1 MVILLKVLFI
11 DIDGTIRINK
21 KINPKIITSLKEL
34 KNLGVKVILSTGR
47 NFLHA
52 RKVARYLGTY
62 PLLITCNG
70 SLVKRM
76 DNNETIKNG
85 KIPRATIRKV
95 FKITSSLDCKL
106 LAHEANNNYYIRKND
121 DISPD
126 IVGMTI
132 TSKDY
137 DTMLTLPEAFK
148 KKIPEVEVVNS
159 SKALY
164 LGEKIPRKIYFH
176 DLNLK
181 GLTKGFGVRTTF
193 NYLGETSDEA
203 IAIGD
208 SNNDISMMS
217 LVKTSVATQN
227 ATPDLKKN
235 CNTVLT
241 ESLELYLQKLVEEL
255 QMKGKNL

>member
-1 MVILLKVLFI
+1 MLKVLFI

-21 KINPKIITSLKEL
+21 KINPEIITSLKEL

-47 NFLHA
+47 NFLHT
-52 RKVARYLGTY
+52 RRVARHLGTY
-62 PLLITCNG
+62 PILITCDG
-70 SLVKRM
+70 SLIKRM
-76 DNNETIKNG
+76 DNNETIKSG

-106 LAHEANNNYYIRKND
+106 LAHEANNNYYIRKTD

-126 IVGMTI
+126 IVGLTI

-137 DTMLTLPEAFK
+137 DIMLTLTATFK

-164 LGEKIPRKIYFH
+164 LEEKIPNKIYFH

-181 GLTKGFGVRTTF
+181 GLTKGSGVETTLT
-193 NYLGETSDEA
+193 YLGETSDEA

-208 SNNDISMMS
+208 SNNDISMMNE
-217 LVKTSVATQN
+217 VRISVATQN

-235 CNTVLT
+235 CNTILT
-241 ESLELYLQKLVEEL
+241 EPLELYLQKLVKEL
-255 QMKGKNL
+255 QEKGKNL

>member
-1 MVILLKVLFI
+1 MLKILFI

-95 FKITSSLDCKL
+95 FKITSSFDCKL

-137 DTMLTLPEAFK
+137 DTMLTLPETFK

-217 LVKTSVATQN
+217 RVKTSVATQN

-255 QMKGKNL
+255 QAKGKNL